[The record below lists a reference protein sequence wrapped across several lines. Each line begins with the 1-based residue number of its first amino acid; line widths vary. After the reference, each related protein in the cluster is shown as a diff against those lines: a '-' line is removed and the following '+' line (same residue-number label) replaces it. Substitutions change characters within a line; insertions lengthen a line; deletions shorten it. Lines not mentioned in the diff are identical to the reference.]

1 MHEQRTADDAYY
13 RSIYLIEGMAGSG
26 KSYIVRTLTKMLPE
40 VKVFETPFV
49 RHLMTDS
56 SPATVYQ
63 SLNLRLV
70 TIDMYLGDVIDEVAR
85 HELARFHGKH
95 VEASNHPLHACTITD
110 MCQAMAPAVNRRKQ
124 AGEDVPVFNEET
136 VRDTMRFTLENIE
149 DYDRRTLAY
158 GQQYETHPVLPTQ
171 ATVFAIEQAR
181 KYARKLEHEIETY
194 AQPKQQHAPAPVD
207 GDDEF
212 LVAFHR
218 LFHDATINAAS
229 RFGRAIQRHLTRFV
243 NRTPIE
249 DDQTLTS
256 IERSCKY
263 IEEPEPLQ
271 LLLTPK
277 HQFLLFLF
285 KTITLHDSVTDLATT
300 CIFFAAVV
308 LAKYDTEDA
317 SRTLYDTLKPAQ
329 GSFIQFADEASLMK
343 WQVGMLL
350 QEAFRNARSIPER
363 RPGHQHVNSELARS

>member
-1 MHEQRTADDAYY
+1 MLTERIVGRNLQPKLGRIVHCRHRRHAFFLNSLLDTLYLLPTEHTPFFLSFLFKQIAIATGTPTNAALFNTFNDEQKAIATDLIKAVHEQRTADDAYY

-181 KYARKLEHEIETY
+181 K
-194 AQPKQQHAPAPVD
+194 
-207 GDDEF
+207 
-212 LVAFHR
+212 
-218 LFHDATINAAS
+218 
-229 RFGRAIQRHLTRFV
+229 
-243 NRTPIE
+243 
-249 DDQTLTS
+249 
-256 IERSCKY
+256 
-263 IEEPEPLQ
+263 
-271 LLLTPK
+271 
-277 HQFLLFLF
+277 
-285 KTITLHDSVTDLATT
+285 
-300 CIFFAAVV
+300 
-308 LAKYDTEDA
+308 
-317 SRTLYDTLKPAQ
+317 
-329 GSFIQFADEASLMK
+329 
-343 WQVGMLL
+343 
-350 QEAFRNARSIPER
+350 
-363 RPGHQHVNSELARS
+363 